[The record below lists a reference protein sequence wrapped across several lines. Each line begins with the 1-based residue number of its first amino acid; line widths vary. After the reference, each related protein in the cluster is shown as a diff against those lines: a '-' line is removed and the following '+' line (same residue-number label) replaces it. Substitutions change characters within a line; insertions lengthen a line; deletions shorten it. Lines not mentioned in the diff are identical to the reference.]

1 VRCRRVQKGIIF
13 QKYKINDY
21 FSIQRFFFVMKVVTN
36 GGGYICGERK
46 QKRRHMEEKKK
57 EKCTKISFFIN
68 IE

>member
-1 VRCRRVQKGIIF
+1 
-13 QKYKINDY
+13 
-21 FSIQRFFFVMKVVTN
+21 MKVVTN
-36 GGGYICGERK
+36 GGSYICGERK